1 MNGLLPQKASSG
13 YTSAATQWVE
23 MLRTLADPMRVRILH
38 LLEEAAPPG
47 LRVGELSE
55 TLKLPQ
61 STISRHVKTL
71 IDAHIAEVRRDGTSM
86 FYRLSTATS
95 HSALGQ
101 LRQLTREI
109 LGGDSQILADSRR
122 LAEVLR
128 HRDEHHNFF
137 FSANAPEWD
146 VIRRQCF
153 GDRFHLEAMLALL
166 NPQWTMGDL
175 GTGTGTMLPLVAP
188 HVRAVIAV
196 DASSAMLKAA
206 GARVKARNLT
216 NVELRHG
223 RLENLPIAD
232 GSLDVALVTLV
243 LHHVA
248 DPILAL
254 REIYR
259 VLKAD
264 GVLVLVDLLPHQVEM
279 FREKMG
285 HRWMGFAPEAL
296 TPLVEEAGL
305 IKCSWHTLPAQKART
320 ADFPVTIPDLFVMR
334 AQRPLELVTAVGRTK
349 SPGRDAVKF

>member
-1 MNGLLPQKASSG
+1 MP
-13 YTSAATQWVE
+13 AATQWVE
-23 MLRTLADPMRVRILH
+23 MLRTLADPMRVRIVY
-38 LLEEAAPPG
+38 LLEEAAAPG

-55 TLKLPQ
+55 ALKLPQ

-71 IDAHIAEVRRDGTSM
+71 IDANIAEVRRDGTSM
-86 FYRLSTATS
+86 FYRLSATTS

-101 LRQLTREI
+101 LRQLTRQI

-128 HRDEHHNFF
+128 RRDEHHSFF
-137 FSANAPEWD
+137 SSANAPEWD
-146 VIRRQCF
+146 VIRRRCF

-166 NPQWTMGDL
+166 NPQWTVGDL
-175 GTGTGTMLPLVAP
+175 GTGTGAMLPFLAP
-188 HVRAVIAV
+188 HVSSVIAV

-206 GARVKARNLT
+206 GARVKTQNLS

-223 RLENLPIAD
+223 RLENLPITDA
-232 GSLDVALVTLV
+232 GLDVALVALV

-248 DPILAL
+248 DLGLAL

-259 VLKAD
+259 VLKPD

-285 HRWMGFAPEAL
+285 HRWMGFAPEAM
-296 TPLVEEAGL
+296 TPLLEEAGFV
-305 IKCSWHTLPAQKART
+305 KSRWYMLPAQKSRT
-320 ADFPVTIPDLFVMR
+320 VDLPVPVPDLFVMR
-334 AQRPLELVTAVGRTK
+334 AQRPLELIAAAGRAK
-349 SPGRDAVKF
+349 SLARVAVKF